1 MDRKRLALLLLSLWF
16 MAVVAVFFLAGNRS
30 AAVFAFL
37 FTAVYGGV
45 CYRYR
50 DRIRSILA
58 SVPVSKALMFFI
70 VAFAVTAAEET
81 FCFLTGNR
89 IALPVLWA
97 DILFCGLVWSGW
109 FGTWYFYLS
118 KTYRFGETEALLV
131 AGLSGL
137 LYEGA
142 GPVLASPPSALP
154 ILLIAPFLSL
164 VYSAIFLV
172 PMQLIRFT
180 GAKDSAWKYPVS
192 VVLPFL
198 VSVPI
203 TLALFIVFR
212 VTGVMI
218 T

>member
-1 MDRKRLALLLLSLWF
+1 MDRKRLALLLLSLWLV
-16 MAVVAVFFLAGNRS
+16 AVVAVFFLAGNRS

-37 FTAVYGGV
+37 YTAVYGGV

-50 DRIRSILA
+50 DRIRSLLA
-58 SVPVSKALMFFI
+58 SVPGSKALTFFA

-109 FGTWYFYLS
+109 FGTWYFFLS
-118 KTYRFGETEALLV
+118 KSYRFGEAEALLT

-142 GPVLASPPSALP
+142 GPVLASPSSVVA

-172 PMQLIRFT
+172 PMQLISFT
-180 GAKDSAWKYPVS
+180 GTRESVWKYPVS
-192 VVLPFL
+192 IVLPFL

-203 TLALFIVFR
+203 TIAMFIVFSL
-212 VTGVMI
+212 TGVLVK
-218 T
+218 